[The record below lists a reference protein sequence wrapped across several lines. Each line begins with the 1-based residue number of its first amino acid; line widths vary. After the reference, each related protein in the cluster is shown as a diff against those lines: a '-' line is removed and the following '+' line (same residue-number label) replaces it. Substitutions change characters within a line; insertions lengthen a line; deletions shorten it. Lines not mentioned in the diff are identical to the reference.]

1 MFVKIKNWASCIPE
15 EVRKKDEFMPIY
27 GFERVVYPGKVPSP
41 FVGAGA
47 GAGAGVVKGPGGIG
61 EPLEKAEGEKTE
73 GGGTGRKRTRRN
85 AGTGEAGTGTTLT
98 KTLMTGTVP
107 ATPQTA
113 PGLVPAQAS
122 KAYAATTAAAG
133 AGGGSGDTKDRSM
146 LTAAGTLSLPPI
158 VDKLPPETSCVS
170 VLLFYFSRLPPLHFI
185 IRFRFRFRA
194 RCRGLGLG

>member
-27 GFERVVYPGKVPSP
+27 GFEKVVYPGKVPSP
-41 FVGAGA
+41 FVGV
-47 GAGAGVVKGPGGIG
+47 GAGVVKGPGGIG

-85 AGTGEAGTGTTLT
+85 PGTADAGSGTALV

-113 PGLVPAQAS
+113 PGLVPVQ
-122 KAYAATTAAAG
+122 AYAATAAS

-170 VLLFYFSRLPPLHFI
+170 VLLLFLFF
-185 IRFRFRFRA
+185 FRFR
-194 RCRGLGLG
+194 GLGADACTHASRLL